1 MISRF
6 LLATLLATSLSVIGT
21 VRAETPASKIF
32 DLPHQMTELDN
43 GLKVIIVRTDTPG
56 VVSLQIPVQTGS
68 RNEVEAGKSGFAH
81 FFEHMM
87 FRGTPNYPAD
97 KYGAIVKAA
106 GGDQNAYTTDD
117 HTNYYTT
124 FTTDD
129 LEKMIEIEADR
140 FQHLSY
146 SEEQFRTEAL
156 AVKGEYL
163 KNYANPL
170 GKGFERLSD
179 IAYTVHPYKHTT
191 MGFFA
196 DIEDMPNQMD
206 YAKTFF
212 DRWYRPEHAAVI
224 VVGDVDPDAT
234 LSMVKKYWGPW
245 QRGSYVADIPVEPP
259 LAGPVYDHINFD
271 GPTLPYLLYGFRA
284 PAFDTAA
291 NADNAHDVPAL
302 MLLSELYFGQ
312 TSALYQKLVVEQRWV
327 DQFFS
332 DAPFN
337 KDPALFGVVAR
348 LTDAK
353 HAKAVGD
360 AIRDTLVTAR
370 GKPLDA
376 ALLAETKS
384 RVKYGFASRMDSAD
398 TIAGTLAR
406 FVQFERDPETL
417 NQLYARFD
425 AVTAQDIIDVA
436 NRVFVDSNR
445 ASISIAN
452 AESLPGA
459 NDFGSVDAGVA
470 ALANAPKA
478 DIDLLEQRSDS
489 PLVDVSLI
497 FHSGAA
503 FDPPGKKGLAWLTA
517 SMLTEG
523 GSQRRGIAE
532 IQKAVYPLAAGF
544 GAQVDKEMLVLGG
557 QVHRDNLDAWYEIV
571 REQLLTPGFREDDF
585 ERIKQQQLNAIR
597 VSLRGNNDE
606 EFGKEALYEQVYGAE
621 HPYGTLNM
629 GAAGDLEKLTLDDVK
644 AFYAAN
650 FSAKRLLV
658 GLAGNYPDGFR
669 DRLLSDLANLPD
681 ADDVVLD
688 AAPAAAAKA
697 RKALVIQKQTPAVAV
712 SFGWPLDL
720 KRGDPDWVA
729 LWLVRSYL
737 GEHRNSSGL
746 LYNRIREARGM
757 NYGDY
762 AYIEYFPAGMY
773 RMKPQPNYA
782 RDNDLLQI
790 WIRPLRSNN
799 DALFATR
806 AALFE
811 LDGLRENGIP
821 EADFEATRNFLR
833 KYVAILTASQDARLG
848 YALDSRWFGTTDFID
863 YVRDGLETL
872 TLDQVNA
879 VIRKYVDTSTA
890 QFVFISANAEEL
902 SKALTD
908 NTASPMTYNSDKPQ
922 SLLDEDKVIEKL
934 PFGLNADTVRQVNA
948 DALFE

>member
-6 LLATLLATSLSVIGT
+6 LLATLLAVLPAVTGVAVAGPA
-21 VRAETPASKIF
+21 RADDAPAKMF
-32 DLPHQMTELDN
+32 DLPYQMTELDN
-43 GLKVIIVRTDTPG
+43 GLKVIIVKTDTPG
-56 VVSLQIPVQTGS
+56 VVSIQIPMQTGS

-97 KYGAIVKAA
+97 AYGAIVKAA

-117 HTNYYTT
+117 FTNYYTT

-140 FQHLSY
+140 FQHLDY
-146 SEEQFRTEAL
+146 SDEQFRTEAL

-179 IAYTVHPYKHTT
+179 IAFSVHPYKHTT

-196 DIEDMPNQMD
+196 DIENMPNQMD

-212 DRWYRPEHAAVI
+212 DRWYRPEHASVI
-224 VVGDVDPDAT
+224 IVGDVDPTST
-234 LSMVKKYWGPW
+234 LAMVKKYWGPW
-245 QRGSYVADIPVEPP
+245 KRGSYSADIPAEPS
-259 LAGPVYDHINFD
+259 LAGPVYEHVNFD
-271 GPTLPYLLYGFRA
+271 GPTLPYLLLGFRA
-284 PAFDTAA
+284 PAFEASSR
-291 NADNAHDVPAL
+291 DVPAL

-337 KDPALFGVVAR
+337 KDPALFGIIAR
-348 LTDAK
+348 LTDAEN
-353 HAKAVGD
+353 AQAVSD
-360 AIRDTLVTAR
+360 AIRDTLVKAR
-370 GKPLDA
+370 TQPLDP

-384 RVKYGFASRMDSAD
+384 RVKYGFAARMDSAAA
-398 TIAGTLAR
+398 IAGTLAR
-406 FVQFERDPETL
+406 FVQFDRNPETL
-417 NQLYARFD
+417 NQLYAQFD
-425 AVTAQDIIDVA
+425 AVTPQDIIDVA

-445 ASISIAN
+445 AEVSIAN
-452 AESLPGA
+452 AESLAGA
-459 NDFGSVDAGVA
+459 DNFGSLDAGVA
-470 ALANAPKA
+470 AVANAPKP
-478 DIDLLEQRSDS
+478 DIDLLEQHSDS

-517 SMLTEG
+517 SMLTDG
-523 GSQRRGIAE
+523 GSERRGIAE
-532 IQKAVYPLAAGF
+532 IQKTLYPLAAGF

-557 QVHRDNLDAWYEIV
+557 QVHRDNLDAWYDVV

-585 ERIKQQQLNAIR
+585 QRIKQQQLNAIR

-606 EFGKEALYEQVYGAE
+606 EFGKEALYQEVYGPE

-629 GAAGDLEKLTLDDVK
+629 GSAGDLEKLTLDDVR

-650 FSAKRLLV
+650 FSPKRLLV
-658 GLAGNYPDGFR
+658 GLAGNYPDSFG
-669 DRLLSDLANLPD
+669 DRLLADLASLPNAEDVAMD
-681 ADDVVLD
+681 AVS
-688 AAPAAAAKA
+688 ATPAKA
-697 RKALVIQKQTPAVAV
+697 RHALVIQKQTPAVAV
-712 SFGWPLDL
+712 SFGWPMDL

-762 AYIEYFPAGMY
+762 AYIEYFPNGMY
-773 RMKPQPNYA
+773 MMKPQPNYA
-782 RDNDLLQI
+782 RDNDLFQI
-790 WIRPLRSNN
+790 WLRPLRTNN

-811 LDGLRENGIP
+811 LDGLRKNGIP

-848 YALDSRWFGTTDFID
+848 YALDSRWFGTADFID
-863 YVRDGLETL
+863 YVRGGLDKL
-872 TLDQVNA
+872 TLEQVNA
-879 VIRKYVDTSTA
+879 SIRKYIDPSTA
-890 QFVFISANAEEL
+890 QFVFISANADEL
-902 SKALTD
+902 SKALID
-908 NTASPMTYNSDKPQ
+908 NTVSPMTYNSDKPQ
-922 SLLDEDKVIEKL
+922 SLLDEDKIIEKL
-934 PFGLNADTVRQVNA
+934 PLKLKADNVRTVNA
-948 DALFE
+948 DSMFE